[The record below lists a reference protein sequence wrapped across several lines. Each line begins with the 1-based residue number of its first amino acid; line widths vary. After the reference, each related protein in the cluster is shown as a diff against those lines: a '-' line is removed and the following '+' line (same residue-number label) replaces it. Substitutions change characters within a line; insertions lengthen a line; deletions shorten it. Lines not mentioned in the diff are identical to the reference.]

1 MSYIYLPECRSTNS
15 EALRLIEQ
23 QEAKE
28 GTYIYTDCQTAGR
41 GQMNTHWEAA
51 PGLNITASLIL
62 HPSFLPPARQFM
74 LSIVAALGVYD
85 FAALYLPAET
95 LAIKWANDLLYR
107 ERKLSGILVQ
117 CVLQQG
123 IKAAVVGVGFNVNQA
138 HFETP
143 RAVSLHQITGRFYRL
158 EDLHSQ
164 LRRCLLNRYE
174 QLRNGESKQLVQS
187 YLRRLWRLHQP
198 APYRD
203 KQGIF
208 EGVIRGID
216 PYGRLI
222 VEHKEKAQSRL
233 YDIKE
238 IEFL

>member
-15 EALRLIEQ
+15 EALRLIEEQ
-23 QEAKE
+23 GAAE
-28 GTYIYTDCQTAGR
+28 GTYVYTDCQTAGR

-51 PGLNITASLIL
+51 PGLNITASLVL
-62 HPSFLPPARQFM
+62 RPTFLSPTRQFM

-85 FAALYLPAET
+85 FAAHYIQSEGLT
-95 LAIKWANDLLYR
+95 IKWANDILYQGG
-107 ERKLSGILVQ
+107 KLSGILVQ
-117 CVLQQG
+117 CILQQG

-143 RAVSLHQITGRFYRL
+143 RAVSLHQITGRFYKL
-158 EDLHSQ
+158 EALHDQ
-164 LRRCLLNRYE
+164 LRQCLLRRYE
-174 QLRNGESKQLVQS
+174 QLCRGETEQLQQN
-187 YLRRLWRLHQP
+187 YLQRLWRLHQP

-208 EGVIRGID
+208 EGIIRGID

-222 VEHKEKAQSRL
+222 VEHAPDARPQL